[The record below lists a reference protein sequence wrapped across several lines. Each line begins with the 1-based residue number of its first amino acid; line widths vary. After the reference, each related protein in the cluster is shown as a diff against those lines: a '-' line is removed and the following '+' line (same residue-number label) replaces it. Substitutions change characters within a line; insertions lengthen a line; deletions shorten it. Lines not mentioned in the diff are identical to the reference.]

1 MKLSTREL
9 AILAV
14 FGALWGLVEI
24 SLGAALKT
32 LNIPLSGTL
41 LAAIGLAVALTARVF
56 VPRRGSTLFVG
67 AIAMLL
73 KLFSLGGAVL
83 GPMVGILTEALLA
96 EVVLTLEGQPRR
108 RAVILAGILGVI
120 WVLVQPFITGPLLFG
135 RTVFVVWLDFL
146 DRSSRMLGLQPAAA
160 FWIVLVLLI
169 IHVAVGG
176 LVGWISWDI
185 AKMLQI
191 RLGRMTM
198 NTL

>member
-108 RAVILAGILGVI
+108 RAFILAGILGVI